1 MQHDRP
7 RNLILLG
14 DAPKRAISE
23 DLFGLREIAKALA
36 EVVRSRVSADGYAI
50 GIEGIWGSGK
60 TTLLNFVAEIL
71 GSEPCAHHKVI
82 RFEPWLVGNK
92 ASLLRAFFEELLN
105 KVGELRSD
113 PSLPLT
119 LKESVKKRLDRL
131 CFE

>member
-1 MQHDRP
+1 MQHDQP

-50 GIEGIWGSGK
+50 GIEGTWGSGK

-71 GSEPCAHHKVI
+71 DS
-82 RFEPWLVGNK
+82 
-92 ASLLRAFFEELLN
+92 SRAPITKLSGLSHGWSGTKRHSYGLF
-105 KVGELRSD
+105 
-113 PSLPLT
+113 
-119 LKESVKKRLDRL
+119 LKN
-131 CFE
+131 F